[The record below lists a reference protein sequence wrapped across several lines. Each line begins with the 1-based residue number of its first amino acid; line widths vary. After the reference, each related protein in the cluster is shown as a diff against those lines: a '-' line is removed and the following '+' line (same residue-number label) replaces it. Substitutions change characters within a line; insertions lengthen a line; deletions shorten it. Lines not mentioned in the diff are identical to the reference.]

1 MEVLAGY
8 VPPVVVRRIA
18 EENGPIPTPSTETLD
33 GSCLFVDIAGF
44 TPLTERLSKRG
55 TVGAETMAGLL
66 DRYFGRFIDLADRH
80 GGEILDFAGDA
91 LLAAWWA
98 DTSSIH
104 DATLSAIG
112 YATALQSVVE
122 DEPALDGIR
131 LSAKVTIATG
141 SMKLVYVGG
150 IGGRK
155 HLVVAGDPISRL
167 GRLGSLVEPG
177 QIVLDA
183 SAAKMVEATI
193 RGIPVTAGAV
203 RLERLVSPI
212 APTPSTP
219 PPALDAERPAIREFV
234 AAAVPDRLDSGLDE
248 WSADFRRVSSVFV
261 NLIGADL
268 GSGKDAD
275 RVNTV
280 TCSIQQ
286 VVQRYDGAI
295 HQFIEDD
302 KGTVM
307 LIGFGLPPRSH
318 EDDPARAV
326 MAALDIEA
334 AVADNG
340 LRSGIGVATGTAFCG
355 PVGTARRREFTVL
368 GDSVNL
374 AARLMQAAPDDIL
387 CDATTARAFDR
398 IEYDELAPFSM
409 KGKREPVP
417 AFRPQGDLPKV
428 IRSRA
433 ERIPIVGRHR
443 ERQTLIDAL
452 GHAGE
457 DGATVVIEG
466 EAGIGKSRLVEF
478 FIDQAQRAGVTVMAG
493 TGSAI
498 EASTPYFPW
507 QPILREALGLTGAPP
522 NPGAQRRHVLRMLR
536 QEPDLL
542 DSAPM
547 LNDVLGLRL
556 PGNPNL
562 DGLTSQERAA
572 RTRRLLFRILERAV
586 EADPT
591 AIVLEDAQWMDL
603 SSWQLATR
611 IADELAAVL
620 VIAARPPG
628 EDRRDD
634 FTHIAQRGQH
644 LRLGKLSEVET
655 AELTARNLGVDRLP
669 AEARDFII
677 ARAEGHPFFAEEL
690 AYAVRDSGLL
700 TGGRFAA
707 DADALEALHLPDTVQ
722 GVVKSRLDQLAE
734 SHRLVLKIAAVA
746 GRSFDAAL
754 IIAVHPVGSDAQ
766 QIPDYLDGL
775 EHAGLITG
783 ESDGIYRFRHA
794 ITRDVTYESLLHGQ
808 RRSLHRSIAMELE
821 RRGATHAVLAHHW
834 LQAASSN
841 DDPEATARAEHHL
854 YAAGQAALRVGAF
867 TDADR
872 FLRDALA
879 CFQRLDEPDPDREL
893 AILRPLGTATFATR
907 GYGAAATR
915 EVYERAFALADGRL
929 AERDLFPILWGLWIT
944 THFAFD
950 AERAVALGEEL
961 LRIADRVDDDEL
973 RLQAHH
979 ALWTTL
985 IVIPDYE
992 RARRHLEL
1000 GSKLYRAKWHGRHCA
1015 EFGGHDPGSCAR
1027 RAQAL
1032 VGWSTGQP
1040 DRAVRDGEEAVRLA
1054 QNHSFSRL
1062 NAMLALAFVHR
1073 QRGDLAAAERQ
1084 VDLLVDTAM
1093 QAGFPGMANWAR
1105 MIGGW
1110 VEGRR
1115 RDVAGGIA
1123 TIEAAAEKLGMKD
1136 PGYMA
1141 MLVELYLADGRI
1153 EDGLR
1158 LVGELFDIV
1167 ERRGEHSY
1175 EPELYRLQG
1184 ELLASKGQR
1193 EEALRCLREAL
1204 AISRRQGAWSFA
1216 LRAATSLVKAGI
1228 EDALGDL
1235 RQISEGFTEGFE
1247 TMDLTEARALLTA
1260 AGKRP

>member
-1 MEVLAGY
+1 MLAGY

-18 EENGPIPTPSTETLD
+18 KENGPIATPSTETLD

-66 DRYFGRFIDLADRH
+66 DRYFGRFIDLADLH

-91 LLAAWWA
+91 LLAAWWS
-98 DTSSIH
+98 DPSSLH

-131 LSAKVTIATG
+131 LSAKVMIATG
-141 SMKLVYVGG
+141 SMQLVYVGG
-150 IGGRK
+150 VGGRK
-155 HLVVAGDPISRL
+155 HLVVAGDPITRL
-167 GRLGSLVEPG
+167 GRLGSLAEPG
-177 QIVLDA
+177 QILLDA
-183 SAAKMVEATI
+183 SAAKMVETTI
-193 RGIPVTAGAV
+193 RGTPVTAGAV
-203 RLERLVSPI
+203 RLERLATPI
-212 APTPSTP
+212 APAPSKPLP
-219 PPALDAERPAIREFV
+219 PLDVEEPAIREFV
-234 AAAVPDRLDSGLDE
+234 AAAVPDRIDSGLDG
-248 WSADFRRVSSVFV
+248 WSAGFRRVSSVFV
-261 NLIGADL
+261 NLIGTDV
-268 GSGKDAD
+268 GSDKDTD
-275 RVNTV
+275 RLNAV
-280 TCSIQQ
+280 TCSIQRA
-286 VVQRYDGAI
+286 VQRYDGAI

-340 LRSGIGVATGTAFCG
+340 LRSGIGIATGTAFCG
-355 PVGTARRREFTVL
+355 PVGTVRRREFTVL

-398 IEYDELAPFSM
+398 IEYDELAPIVV
-409 KGKREPVP
+409 KGKRDPVP
-417 AFRPQGDLPKV
+417 VYRPQGDLPKV

-443 ERQTLIDAL
+443 ERQALLDAL
-452 GHAGE
+452 GQAGE
-457 DGATVVIEG
+457 TGATVVIEG

-493 TGSAI
+493 TGSAV
-498 EASTPYFPW
+498 EASTPYFLW
-507 QPILREALGLTGAPP
+507 QPILRDALGLTGMPP
-522 NPGAQRRHVLRMLR
+522 NPGAQRRHVLRTLR
-536 QEPDLL
+536 REPDLL

-556 PGNPNL
+556 PDNPDL
-562 DGLTSQERAA
+562 EGLTSQQRAD
-572 RTRRLLFRILERAV
+572 RTRRLLFRILETAV
-586 EADPT
+586 EAEPT

-603 SSWQLATR
+603 SSWQLAMR
-611 IADELAAVL
+611 VADELAAVIM
-620 VIAARPPG
+620 IATRPPA
-628 EDRRDD
+628 EDRLDD
-634 FTHIAQRGQH
+634 FARIAQLGQH
-644 LRLGKLSEVET
+644 LRLGKLSEADT

-669 AEARDFII
+669 AEARTFIL

-690 AYAVRDSGLL
+690 AFAVRDSGMLAD
-700 TGGRFAA
+700 GRFEA
-707 DADALEALHLPDTVQ
+707 DAAALEALRLPDTVQ
-722 GVVKSRLDQLAE
+722 GVVKSRIDQLAE
-734 SHRLVLKIAAVA
+734 SHRLVLKIAAVT

-754 IIAVHPVGSDAQ
+754 ITAVYPVGSDAD
-766 QIPDYLDGL
+766 QIPGYLDGL
-775 EHAGLITG
+775 ERAGLITG
-783 ESDGIYRFRHA
+783 ESDDTYRFRHA

-808 RRSLHRSIAMELE
+808 RRSLHRSIAIELE
-821 RRGATHAVLAHHW
+821 HRGATHAVLAHHW
-834 LQAASSN
+834 LQAASR
-841 DDPEATARAEHHL
+841 DDDQEATARAEHHL
-854 YAAGQAALRVGAF
+854 RAAGEAALRVGAF
-867 TDADR
+867 SDADR

-879 CFQRLDEPDPDREL
+879 CFQRRDESDPDREL

-929 AERDLFPILWGLWIT
+929 AERDLFPILWGLWMT

-950 AERAVALGEEL
+950 TERAVALGEEL
-961 LRIADRVDDDEL
+961 LRIADRADDDEL

-979 ALWTTL
+979 SLWTTL

-992 RARRHLEL
+992 RARRHLEH
-1000 GSKLYRAKWHGRHCA
+1000 GASLYRAEWHSRHCA

-1054 QNHSFSRL
+1054 QSHSFSRL
-1062 NAMLALAFVHR
+1062 NAMLALAFVQR
-1073 QRGDLAAAERQ
+1073 QRGDLDAAEHQ
-1084 VDLLVDTAM
+1084 VDSLIATATKE
-1093 QAGFPGMANWAR
+1093 GFPGMANWAR
-1105 MIGGW
+1105 IIGGW
-1110 VEGRR
+1110 VQGRR
-1115 RDVAGGIA
+1115 GDVAGGITA
-1123 TIEAAAEKLGMKD
+1123 IETAAEKLTMKD
-1136 PGYMA
+1136 PGYLA

-1158 LVGELFDIV
+1158 LVGELFEVV
-1167 ERRGEHSY
+1167 ERKGEHSY

-1193 EEALRCLREAL
+1193 EDALRRLREAL

-1216 LRAATSLVKAGI
+1216 LRAAASLVRAGT
-1228 EDALGDL
+1228 EDAVEDL
-1235 RQISEGFTEGFE
+1235 REISGRFTEGFE
-1247 TMDLTEARALLTA
+1247 TADLAEARTLLA
-1260 AGKRP
+1260 AENQRL